1 MQGRMQGRVQG
12 SVQGSV
18 QGGGRHVL
26 VAALAMA
33 VLGGCT
39 ATVPERAPS
48 PAPSSAVPRPT
59 ASATASALPVLVPV
73 QPSGEPGAVTGGL
86 DAPWS
91 ILRMTAAAV
100 GASPSVTTTDGTAIP
115 DGTTLLSERDT
126 GDILELQGD
135 GSTRVVGTVD
145 GVAPGGEGGLL
156 GLAARSVGAALEPG
170 ADAGTQPPAASGTW
184 IYAYFTSDSDNRI
197 VRMPLQG
204 AAGALALG
212 AAEPV
217 TSGIPRAANHDG
229 GRIAFGPD
237 GMLYATAGDA
247 GDSANAQNADS
258 LGGKILRMTPS
269 GAVPGDN
276 PFGSLVWSIGHRN
289 PQGIGWD
296 SRGRLWAS
304 EFGQNTWDELNLI
317 TRGANY
323 GWPVVEGAA
332 GDPSFVD
339 PVLQWSTSEASPS
352 GLTVISDT
360 VFIAALRGERLWS
373 WVPDAGQPPTALFT
387 GAFGRIRDVAAGP
400 DGTLWFLSNNTD
412 GRGDP
417 SDGDDRLWQVALVP
431 AGG

>member
-1 MQGRMQGRVQG
+1 M
-12 SVQGSV
+12 QGSV
-18 QGGGRHVL
+18 QGGGRQVPVL
-26 VAALAMA
+26 AALSAA
-33 VLGGCT
+33 VLAVAVFGGCT

-48 PAPSSAVPRPT
+48 PAPSSPAPRPT
-59 ASATASALPVLVPV
+59 ASSTASALPVLVPV

-91 ILRMTAAAV
+91 ILRMTATGIGAAGV
-100 GASPSVTTTDGTAIP
+100 PAVTTADGTALP

-126 GDILELQGD
+126 GDILELLGD
-135 GSTRVVGTVD
+135 GTTRVVGTVD
-145 GVAPGGEGGLL
+145 GVAHGGEGGLL
-156 GLAARSVGAALEPG
+156 GLAARSVGAALAPG
-170 ADAGTQPPAASGTW
+170 VDSGGEPPAASGTW
-184 IYAYFTSDSDNRI
+184 IYAYFTSDADNRI

-204 AAGALALG
+204 AAGALTLG
-212 AAEPV
+212 PAEPV
-217 TSGIPRAANHDG
+217 ASGIPRASNHDG

-269 GAVPGDN
+269 GTVPDRN

-317 TRGANY
+317 TPGANY

-352 GLTVISDT
+352 GLAVVSDT
-360 VFIAALRGERLWS
+360 VFIAALRGERIWR
-373 WVPDAGQPPTALFT
+373 WVPDSGQPPTALFT

-417 SDGDDRLWQVALVP
+417 SEDDDRLWQVALVP
-431 AGG
+431 AGS

>member
-1 MQGRMQGRVQG
+1 MHGRGRQG
-12 SVQGSV
+12 
-18 QGGGRHVL
+18 L
-26 VAALAMA
+26 VAALGAL
-33 VLGGCT
+33 VLSVAALTGCT

-48 PAPSSAVPRPT
+48 PAPSSPAPRPT
-59 ASATASALPVLVPV
+59 ASAPASAQPVLVPV
-73 QPSGEPGAVTGGL
+73 QPSGEPGAVAGGL

-91 ILRMTAAAV
+91 ILRMTAAGV
-100 GASPSVTTTDGTAIP
+100 GAAGDAASGAEPAVTTADGTVIP

-126 GDILELQGD
+126 GDILELLGD

-145 GVAPGGEGGLL
+145 GVAHGGEGGLL
-156 GLAARSVGAALEPG
+156 GLAARSVGAALAPG
-170 ADAGTQPPAASGTW
+170 AGAGTATQPPAASGTW
-184 IYAYFTSDSDNRI
+184 VYAYFTSDSDNRI

-217 TSGIPRAANHDG
+217 ASGIPRASNHDG

-247 GDSANAQNADS
+247 GDSANAQNVDS

-269 GAVPGDN
+269 GTVPDGN
-276 PFGSLVWSIGHRN
+276 PFGTLVWSIGHRN

-317 TRGANY
+317 TPGANY

-339 PVLQWSTSEASPS
+339 PVLQWSTSDASPS
-352 GLTVISDT
+352 GLAVISDT
-360 VFIAALRGERLWS
+360 VFIAALRGERIWR
-373 WVPDAGQPPTALFT
+373 WVPDAGQAPTALFT
-387 GAFGRIRDVAAGP
+387 GEFGRIRDVAAGP

-417 SDGDDRLWQVALVP
+417 AVGDDRLWQVALVP